1 MIFFIRVQI
10 SGNKDTEFFKILLE
24 NLPHMNSPNK
34 KKNGELQHNWSTVW
48 VPAHK
53 LKQKKPTRGERWELS
68 SNVWTPKT
76 LLLFCLFP
84 FDMSADLA
92 ADKVNKEVCER
103 AHQASNGY

>member
-34 KKNGELQHNWSTVW
+34 KNGELQHNWSTVW

-53 LKQKKPTRGERWELS
+53 LKQKNQQEEKDESFHRMFGPQKR
-68 SNVWTPKT
+68 
-76 LLLFCLFP
+76 CYC
-84 FDMSADLA
+84 SAYFHLIWVQIWQLI
-92 ADKVNKEVCER
+92 K
-103 AHQASNGY
+103 